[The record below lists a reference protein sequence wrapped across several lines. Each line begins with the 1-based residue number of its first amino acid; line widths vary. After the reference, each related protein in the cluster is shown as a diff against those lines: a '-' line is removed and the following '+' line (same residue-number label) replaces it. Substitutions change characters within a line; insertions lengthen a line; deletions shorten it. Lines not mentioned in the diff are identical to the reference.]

1 MKYFPDMPRR
11 KLLYLVASLPHSY
24 GMPHSRANYATEGF
38 ADDFGDIVLPCNLE
52 HGSYMSRYYFYKG
65 AM

>member
-65 AM
+65 SM